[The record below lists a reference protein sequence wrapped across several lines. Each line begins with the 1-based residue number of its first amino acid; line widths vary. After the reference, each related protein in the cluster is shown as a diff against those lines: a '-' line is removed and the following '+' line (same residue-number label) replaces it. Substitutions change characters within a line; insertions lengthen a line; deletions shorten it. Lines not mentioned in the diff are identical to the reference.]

1 MVKKVKTAAKNTK
14 KSKKVKIALIGLD
27 TSHAI
32 AFPEIIQERGAKTPL
47 EVISCLRF
55 ETPFQGKE
63 GLDKRQA
70 ILKGMGIKVTE
81 NFDEAIEGADA
92 LMLEVNDPAY
102 HVEYFSRC
110 AKLGLP
116 IFLDKPFAD
125 TYVNALKIDEIARE
139 NKVKYFTSSTVR
151 FVPSFRAAGENP
163 ERPKSAI
170 ALGPMGKA
178 PAGSSI
184 VWYGCHTFEILREA
198 MGPGA
203 VAVTTIN
210 NLDSVVCNVEYADGR
225 HAVVDLSR
233 AGGRFAMM
241 LHYAKVDKFLESESA
256 YPYGVTE
263 FEKFFTGGP
272 APVSIE
278 ESLDII
284 AMLDAAERSS
294 VSGRT
299 EVVYKR

>member
-1 MVKKVKTAAKNTK
+1 MSN
-14 KSKKVKIALIGLD
+14 KVKIALIGLD
-27 TSHAI
+27 TSHSI
-32 AFPEIIQERGAKTPL
+32 AFPEIIKERGDKTPL

-63 GLDKRQA
+63 GLDKRQE
-70 ILKGMGIKVTE
+70 ILEGMGIKVTE
-81 NFDEAIEGADA
+81 DFDEAVAGADA

-102 HVEYFSRC
+102 HLEYFSRC
-110 AKLGLP
+110 ATLGKP

-125 TYVNALKIDEIARE
+125 TYQNALKIDEIAKA
-139 NKVKYFTSSTVR
+139 NNVKYFTSSTVR
-151 FVPSFRAAGENP
+151 FVPSFRAAEENP
-163 ERPKSAI
+163 ECPKSVVAF
-170 ALGPMGKA
+170 GPMGPA

-184 VWYGCHTFEILREA
+184 IWYGCHTFEILRA
-198 MGPGA
+198 TMGPGA
-203 VAVTTIN
+203 IAVTSICN
-210 NLDSVVCNVEYADGR
+210 QDSVVCNVEYADGR

-241 LHYAKVDKFLESESA
+241 CHYAKEDKFLESQFP
-256 YPYGVTE
+256 YPFGVDE

-272 APVSIE
+272 APVDIE

-284 AMLDAAERSS
+284 SMLDAAERSCQ
-294 VSGRT
+294 SGRT

>member
-1 MVKKVKTAAKNTK
+1 MVKKVKVAAKNMK

-32 AFPEIIQERGAKTPL
+32 AFPEIIRDRGAKTQL
-47 EVISCLRF
+47 QVISCLRF

-125 TYVNALKIDEIARE
+125 TYKLK
-139 NKVKYFTSSTVR
+139 SGL
-151 FVPSFRAAGENP
+151 FV
-163 ERPKSAI
+163 
-170 ALGPMGKA
+170 
-178 PAGSSI
+178 
-184 VWYGCHTFEILREA
+184 H
-198 MGPGA
+198 
-203 VAVTTIN
+203 
-210 NLDSVVCNVEYADGR
+210 
-225 HAVVDLSR
+225 
-233 AGGRFAMM
+233 
-241 LHYAKVDKFLESESA
+241 
-256 YPYGVTE
+256 E
-263 FEKFFTGGP
+263 F
-272 APVSIE
+272 
-278 ESLDII
+278 
-284 AMLDAAERSS
+284 
-294 VSGRT
+294 
-299 EVVYKR
+299 